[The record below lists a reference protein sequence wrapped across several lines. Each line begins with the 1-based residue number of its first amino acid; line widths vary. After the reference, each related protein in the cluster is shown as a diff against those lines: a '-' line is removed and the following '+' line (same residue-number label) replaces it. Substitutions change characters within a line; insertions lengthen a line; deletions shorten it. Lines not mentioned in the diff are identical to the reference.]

1 VLIFFSQTLFCAQF
15 LSGGD
20 GEGIGDI
27 LDMMDILIQEK
38 EDPEELSKKTFR
50 K

>member
-1 VLIFFSQTLFCAQF
+1 VLNFCQ
-15 LSGGD
+15 GGD

-38 EDPEELSKKTFR
+38 EDPEELSKKPSENRFS
-50 K
+50 